1 LSDYD
6 LSKDYDE
13 GIASANRI
21 LQLDRSPE
29 AWVVQKLLE
38 MLEKK
43 QQWDEAEQIANKY
56 SHLLPSNYNHKIA
69 LYLVSKGLRLQER
82 GSGKDARISY
92 KEALKKDS
100 ACAAAYYYLGG
111 SYINENRLEDAVKA
125 WKRLCDAAPD
135 KAYIVYPELEK
146 AWFEL
151 GRFADAE
158 NLYQEQL
165 KTPKKGLKAGLA
177 LVEIYNKKG
186 DYDNALEILNRM
198 EEEFHA
204 SPELISKKASVFY
217 HKGQYKQAA
226 FHSLNFFESRA
237 GKGNSQYTCY
247 VCQNTVE
254 TPTWICPKCQ
264 SLDSYDI

>member
-1 LSDYD
+1 
-6 LSKDYDE
+6 
-13 GIASANRI
+13 
-21 LQLDRSPE
+21 
-29 AWVVQKLLE
+29 
-38 MLEKK
+38 
-43 QQWDEAEQIANKY
+43 
-56 SHLLPSNYNHKIA
+56 
-69 LYLVSKGLRLQER
+69 
-82 GSGKDARISY
+82 
-92 KEALKKDS
+92 
-100 ACAAAYYYLGG
+100 
-111 SYINENRLEDAVKA
+111 
-125 WKRLCDAAPD
+125 
-135 KAYIVYPELEK
+135 
-146 AWFEL
+146 
-151 GRFADAE
+151 
-158 NLYQEQL
+158 L

-247 VCQNTVE
+247 VCQNRVE